1 MRELRQVPHAEAK
14 KEPGFMIREANVH
27 PGGGIG
33 GCAQNVRSLHAGEH
47 GPVLWFGRTA
57 DDFSCAKVMRL
68 VREPDAGD
76 RPVRFDEE
84 DVETE

>member
-1 MRELRQVPHAEAK
+1 
-14 KEPGFMIREANVH
+14 MIRETKVH
-27 PGGGIG
+27 PCGGIG
-33 GCAQNVRSLHAGEH
+33 SCAQNAWSLHTGEH
-47 GPVLWFGRTA
+47 GPELWIGRPA
-57 DDFSCAKVMRL
+57 DDFSCAKGMRL

>member
-1 MRELRQVPHAEAK
+1 MRELRKAPHTEAK
-14 KEPGFMIREANVH
+14 KGLGFMIRETKVH
-27 PGGGIG
+27 PCGGIG
-33 GCAQNVRSLHAGEH
+33 SCAQNAWSLHTGEH
-47 GPVLWFGRTA
+47 GPELWIGRPA

>member
-1 MRELRQVPHAEAK
+1 MRKLRKASHAEAK
-14 KEPGFMIREANVH
+14 KEPGLMIREANVR

-33 GCAQNVRSLHAGEH
+33 GCAQNARSLHTGEH
-47 GPVLWFGRTA
+47 GPELWIGLPA
-57 DDFSCAKVMRL
+57 DDFSCAKVMCL